1 MRPLLYG
8 LAALPFAAGA
18 AMAQQSAPGAASR
31 DAGRIVHLEIL
42 STHDAYG
49 GASFGEVGPYE
60 VITGIVHGELD
71 PTNPA
76 NARIVDLELA
86 PRTADGFVE
95 YSEDVVI
102 LRPKAVAHAQRVLL
116 YDVPNRGSKPALYFF
131 DMSRGSFAAGR
142 QGNGQLLRM
151 GYTIVWSGW
160 QGDIAET
167 GHGDTGR
174 LGTKF
179 PVAVNPD
186 GSTITGLS
194 REEFVPDASGGVD
207 DQGMVV
213 RKLTYPAA
221 TLDKSQVRFDWRQ
234 TWKTSNDPLTEGMS
248 YTAPATAVP
257 ESSWSYAK
265 NGTEVRFTL
274 PPGADSGSI
283 FEFVYPARNPIVM
296 GIGFAAVRDL
306 VTFLNDDTADRSG
319 APNPLD
325 DLKQAPCGSDH
336 CDPARNF
343 DVTIMEGV
351 SQSGRFARDYLW
363 RGFNDDGR
371 STASNGRHIVFNGMF
386 PIIAGSRKTFTDF
399 RWGQPGRWSR
409 QHGDHWQPGDQFP
422 LAYPVITDPVTGRT
436 DGILQKCLASNTCPR
451 IFQLDGGFEFFGA
464 RASLLVTDGAGHALP
479 IPDNVR
485 LYEVPGANHGG
496 GRGVG
501 TLYKPPQCIY
511 PASQVS
517 EVTIARALMPALEA
531 WVANGVAPPPS
542 QYPTVAAGTLAPP
555 ADQANVGFPDLSV
568 AGYPYYGDLYNPL
581 VATDYSHAVPTADR
595 SRPYTVLVPKTDADG
610 NELDGVRVPELV
622 APIATYPEWNV
633 RAPGHAAG
641 DACLSFAATLPF
653 AATRADRM
661 ARHDPRPSFEER
673 YATKADYVAKVQTA
687 AEALVAQRLLLPED
701 VSVYVEAARSER
713 IFP

>member
-1 MRPLLYG
+1 MRQLFCSV
-8 LAALPFAAGA
+8 AAVFAAGTV
-18 AMAQQSAPGAASR
+18 MAQQSAPGVASG
-31 DAGRIVHLEIL
+31 DAGRIVRLEIL

-49 GASFGEVGPYE
+49 GASFGTVGPYE

-71 PTNPA
+71 PNNPA
-76 NARIVDLELA
+76 NAGIVDLKLA
-86 PRTADGFVE
+86 PRNADGFVE

-102 LRPKAVAHAQRVLL
+102 LRPKSVAQAKRVLL
-116 YDVPNRGSKPALYFF
+116 YDVPNRGSKPALGVF
-131 DMSRGSFAAGR
+131 DFGDGSFGTGR
-142 QGNGQLLRM
+142 QGNGLLLRM

-167 GHGDTGR
+167 GHGDTAA
-174 LGTKF
+174 LGTRF

-186 GSTITGLS
+186 GSAITGLS
-194 REEFVPDASGGVD
+194 REEFVPDARGGVD
-207 DQGMVV
+207 DHGIVI

-234 TWKTSNDPLTEGMS
+234 TWRTSNDPVTEGMT
-248 YTAPATAVP
+248 YTAPTTPVP
-257 ESSWSYAK
+257 DSSWSYAK
-265 NGTEVRFTL
+265 HGTEVRFTL
-274 PPGADSGSI
+274 PPGSDTGSI
-283 FEFVYPARNPIVM
+283 FEFVYPATNPVIM

-306 VTFLNDDTADRSG
+306 VTFLTTDAVDRSG
-319 APNPLD
+319 APNPLND
-325 DLKQAPCGSDH
+325 FRNAPCGSDR

-343 DVTIMEGV
+343 DATIMEGV
-351 SQSGRFARDYLW
+351 SQSGRFARDFLW

-371 STASNGRHIVFNGMF
+371 SAGGTDGHIVFNGMF

-422 LAYPVITDPVTGRT
+422 FAYPVITDPVAGRT
-436 DGILQKCLASNTCPR
+436 DGILRQCLASQTCPK

-464 RASLLVTDGAGHALP
+464 RASLLVTDGAGHALS

-501 TLYKPPQCIY
+501 TLYKPPECIY
-511 PASQVS
+511 PASQVI

-531 WVANGVAPPPS
+531 WVAHGVAPPPS

-555 ADQANVGFPDLSV
+555 ADQASVGFPDLSA
-568 AGYPYYGDLYNPL
+568 AGYPYYGNLYNPL
-581 VATDYSHAVPTADR
+581 VVTDYSNAVPVADL
-595 SRPYTVLVPKTDADG
+595 SKPYTILVPRTDADG
-610 NELDGVRVPELV
+610 NQRSGVRVPELV

-653 AATRADRM
+653 AATRAARM
-661 ARHDPRPSFEER
+661 ARHDPRLSFAER
-673 YATKADYVAKVQTA
+673 NASKADYVAKVQA
-687 AEALVAQRLLLPED
+687 AAAALVAQRLLLPED
-701 VSVYVEAARSER
+701 VSMYVEAARAETL
-713 IFP
+713 FQ